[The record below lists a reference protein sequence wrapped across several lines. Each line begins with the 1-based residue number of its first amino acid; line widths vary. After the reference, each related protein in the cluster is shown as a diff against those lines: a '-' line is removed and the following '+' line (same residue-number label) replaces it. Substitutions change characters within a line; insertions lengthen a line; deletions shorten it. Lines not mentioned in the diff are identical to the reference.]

1 MATLEL
7 TIGSLTSSKEATD
20 GNAQDVL
27 TSVFAYYHPEDAGE
41 FTNQEKLDELVQV
54 IIPRLL
60 IDKARQYEERAAM
73 VAIDSDPPVF

>member
-7 TIGSLTSSKEATD
+7 TISALTSSKEATD
-20 GNAQDVL
+20 ANAQDVL
-27 TSVFAYYHPEDAGE
+27 TSVFAYYHPHDAGE

-60 IDKARQYEERAAM
+60 IDKARQYEERVAM
-73 VAIDSDPPVF
+73 IAIDSDPPEF